1 MLQFTQPLLPVQ
13 KIALNAL
20 KVMYL
25 SMYTLFRMVSFQN
38 NYFSDYRGKSFSLFW
53 MDNLLNF
60 NIYKN
65 ALNCIIYYMNF
76 KNVPINWNE
85 WKVKR
90 FIRMLERS
98 CNPAGKG
105 DSCMTATHNLQWWN
119 LEVISCLK
127 KNQKIYTSRDTSLA

>member
-1 MLQFTQPLLPVQ
+1 
-13 KIALNAL
+13 
-20 KVMYL
+20 MYL

-76 KNVPINWNE
+76 NNVPIN
-85 WKVKR
+85 
-90 FIRMLERS
+90 
-98 CNPAGKG
+98 
-105 DSCMTATHNLQWWN
+105 
-119 LEVISCLK
+119 
-127 KNQKIYTSRDTSLA
+127 